1 MFPYIQCLVK
11 RYCHTM
17 TGHHLILGKMTDFL
31 TGKTIDDSHD
41 ERLRQKVA
49 KYLVQEK
56 GYDKSDIRSGEKI
69 LVRCGENSALVPLD
83 FRISIHSKTAMIVK
97 YGPGSI
103 LTRHQPALAISRL
116 VTPYQVPIVVITNG
130 RAVDVL
136 FGETGQ
142 RLGDGF
148 EAIPSRERLTILL
161 SKETCPMLSEKQIEM
176 ASRIL
181 YAYEIDDA
189 CPCDNTVCKL

>member
-1 MFPYIQCLVK
+1 
-11 RYCHTM
+11 M
-17 TGHHLILGKMTDFL
+17 TGHHLILGKRVDFL

-49 KYLVQEK
+49 KCLVLQK
-56 GYDKSDIRSGEKI
+56 GFDKSDIQPGEKI

-83 FRISIHSKTAMIVK
+83 FRISLHRKTAMIVK

-103 LTRHQPALAISRL
+103 VTRHQPALALSRL
-116 VTPYQVPIVVITNG
+116 VSPYQVPVVVVTNG
-130 RAVDVL
+130 RTVEVL
-136 FGETGQ
+136 SGESGKL
-142 RLGDGF
+142 LGEGF
-148 EAIPSRERLTILL
+148 VAIPSKKRLV
-161 SKETCPMLSEKQIEM
+161 MLVSDKAWPPLPEKQIEM

-189 CPCDNTVCKL
+189 CPCDDTVCRL